1 MLSINRL
8 FLLLAL
14 SVVTATGAH
23 AQRVAPSGR
32 GGPPGDPAAR
42 RALEQRFRERFEQ
55 VLKQRLAL
63 TDSQLARVI
72 EVNGRLDA
80 RRRELFMEERSV
92 RGEMRDAI
100 DGSEDA
106 AAQERVA
113 QLLERAMKVQRARLD
128 LVETEQRELSAFLT
142 PLQRAKYLGLQ
153 EQLRRRVDEMRR
165 RAAGD
170 STDDPFGDAPSRD
183 ARGRRRIPPRPDS
196 PE

>member
-8 FLLLAL
+8 FLLLTL
-14 SVVTATGAH
+14 SAVTAGAAQ

-32 GGPPGDPAAR
+32 NGPPGDPAAR

-55 VLKQRLAL
+55 ILKQRLAL

-72 EVNGRLDA
+72 AVNARLDA

-92 RGEMRDAI
+92 RAEMRDAI
-100 DGSEDA
+100 DGGDDT
-106 AAQERVA
+106 AAQDRVA

-142 PLQRAKYLGLQ
+142 PVQRAKYLGLQ
-153 EQLRRRVDEMRR
+153 EQLRRRVDDMRR

-170 STDDPFGDAPSRD
+170 STDDPFGDGPSRG
-183 ARGRRRIPPRPDS
+183 AKGRRRMPQRPDA
-196 PE
+196 PG